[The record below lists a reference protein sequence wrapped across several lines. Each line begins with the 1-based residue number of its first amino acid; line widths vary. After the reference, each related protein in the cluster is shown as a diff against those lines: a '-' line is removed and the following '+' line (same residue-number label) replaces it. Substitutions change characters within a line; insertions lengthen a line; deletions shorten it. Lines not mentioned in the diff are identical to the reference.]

1 MNGIT
6 SWWISRS
13 ILKPLRLLSLGTKEI
28 REGNLDTEM
37 EYRNKD
43 EFGDVCR
50 DFDDMRAYLK
60 ESVEQRL
67 KDEKRRRDLI
77 TGISHDLRTPLTS
90 IIGYLDGLLDGIA
103 DTPEKRTRY
112 LKAIQIRTGKSGE
125 TGGQSFR
132 IQQTGQRFPVSYG
145 GSGFPGFLGAVPG
158 NQQT

>member
-1 MNGIT
+1 
-6 SWWISRS
+6 
-13 ILKPLRLLSLGTKEI
+13 
-28 REGNLDTEM
+28 M

-103 DTPEKRTRY
+103 DTPEKR
-112 LKAIQIRTGKSGE
+112 KSGE